1 MNNKTTGGKWGWLKE
16 YMQKN
21 DISQGDVANALH
33 WQKTRVSEL
42 LCGKRDFP
50 VNKVFPAAR
59 FFNLDLEE
67 LTKYNSGFTQQI
79 PSTDGKKPLHP
90 AENDLVDIEI
100 VRPSV
105 AGKDA
110 FFENIGRQLISRPI
124 FNLLAVSSPANVKAM
139 IAKGDSMQPTISDGD
154 MVWADISVKEP
165 TADGLY
171 LFAIKDE
178 VFIKRLQLDNFNH
191 TALIISDNALYPP
204 ISISRPDHLT
214 TIGKITSVT
223 KIYR

>member
-1 MNNKTTGGKWGWLKE
+1 
-16 YMQKN
+16 
-21 DISQGDVANALH
+21 
-33 WQKTRVSEL
+33 
-42 LCGKRDFP
+42 
-50 VNKVFPAAR
+50 
-59 FFNLDLEE
+59 
-67 LTKYNSGFTQQI
+67 
-79 PSTDGKKPLHP
+79 
-90 AENDLVDIEI
+90 
-100 VRPSV
+100 
-105 AGKDA
+105 
-110 FFENIGRQLISRPI
+110 
-124 FNLLAVSSPANVKAM
+124 
-139 IAKGDSMQPTISDGD
+139 MQPTISDGD

-214 TIGKITSVT
+214 TIGKIISVT